1 MKKENP
7 YFVTFLKLISPPSLR
22 IYTDYQEIPKILGEI
37 GIAILSNS
45 RGIMTNRGARLN
57 KIEGEVL
64 CSIWVIVVL

>member
-7 YFVTFLKLISPPSLR
+7 YFVTFLKLISP

-64 CSIWVIVVL
+64 YSIWVIVVL